1 MRSWGQRNRAS
12 GSSGRQG
19 GTLRVTLGT
28 CDDPAA
34 RYDGSGDYTDRVY
47 FRSGITGTN
56 IIRVTATAEDGVTQ
70 TTYTFVLTPD
80 GNYDGLRS
88 VYVTIT
94 DQGSVAVAQKKLSV
108 DDRNGDGKITND
120 DVLRAV
126 HAKYC
131 PDGVSGY
138 QAADSEYGAYITR
151 FWGKD
156 TSNTGYWNGGRMCMG
171 LDEEVSDGDH
181 FVAMAYVKSYPETES
196 YAKFGKF
203 SYTASANAAVSI
215 SLETVTG

>member
-1 MRSWGQRNRAS
+1 M
-12 GSSGRQG
+12 
-19 GTLRVTLGT
+19 
-28 CDDPAA
+28 
-34 RYDGSGDYTDRVY
+34 
-47 FRSGITGTN
+47 
-56 IIRVTATAEDGVTQ
+56 
-70 TTYTFVLTPD
+70 
-80 GNYDGLRS
+80 
-88 VYVTIT
+88 TIT

-138 QAADSEYGAYITR
+138 QAADSENGAYITR

-196 YAKFGKF
+196 YAKFGEFFLHCVRKRGRF
-203 SYTASANAAVSI
+203 QSR
-215 SLETVTG
+215 LETVTGYDASYNPVFGGCEAH

>member
-1 MRSWGQRNRAS
+1 M
-12 GSSGRQG
+12 
-19 GTLRVTLGT
+19 
-28 CDDPAA
+28 
-34 RYDGSGDYTDRVY
+34 
-47 FRSGITGTN
+47 
-56 IIRVTATAEDGVTQ
+56 TQ

-156 TSNTGYWNGGRMCMG
+156 TGNTGYWNGGRMCMG

-181 FVAMAYVKSYPETES
+181 FVAMAYVKAYPETES
-196 YAKFGKF
+196 YAKFGEF

-215 SLETVTG
+215 SLETVTGYDASYNPVFGGCEGAELTAYRTTDGATGEALESDLYTVAETETDIIP

>member
-1 MRSWGQRNRAS
+1 M
-12 GSSGRQG
+12 
-19 GTLRVTLGT
+19 
-28 CDDPAA
+28 
-34 RYDGSGDYTDRVY
+34 
-47 FRSGITGTN
+47 
-56 IIRVTATAEDGVTQ
+56 TQ

-108 DDRNGDGKITND
+108 DDRNGDGKIRTTMCSARCMRNTART
-120 DVLRAV
+120 VW
-126 HAKYC
+126 
-131 PDGVSGY
+131 
-138 QAADSEYGAYITR
+138 AAIKRRIANTAPYITR

-156 TSNTGYWNGGRMCMG
+156 TGNTGYWNGGRMCMG

-181 FVAMAYVKSYPETES
+181 FVAMSYVKAYPETES
-196 YAKFGKF
+196 YAKFGEF

-215 SLETVTG
+215 SLETVTGYDASYNPVFGGCEGAELTGLSRHGRRDGRGIGKRSVYSRGNGKRILYRDVFAGRRVLSGCRE